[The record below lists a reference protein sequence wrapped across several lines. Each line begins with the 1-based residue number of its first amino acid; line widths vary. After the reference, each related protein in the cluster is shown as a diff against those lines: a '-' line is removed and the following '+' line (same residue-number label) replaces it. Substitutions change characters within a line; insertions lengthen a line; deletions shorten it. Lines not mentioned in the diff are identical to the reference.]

1 MALNFKGK
9 AWVFGDNLDAD
20 LELIPFRERE
30 MGHMKDGNY
39 GRWILTPVDPDFP
52 KKVKKGDILVTGTN
66 MGCGHGHQQAN
77 IGLMQ
82 VGISCVIAESFDRNF
97 FKNSINLGLPIIEL
111 EGIKKFVRQGDEL
124 EVDLHKGEIKNL
136 TTKKAMKFTPLPDFL
151 LEIVEAG
158 GLEAYTNKLI
168 AEGKI

>member
-1 MALNFKGK
+1 M
-9 AWVFGDNLDAD
+9 
-20 LELIPFRERE
+20 
-30 MGHMKDGNY
+30 
-39 GRWILTPVDPDFP
+39 
-52 KKVKKGDILVTGTN
+52 
-66 MGCGHGHQQAN
+66 
-77 IGLMQ
+77 
-82 VGISCVIAESFDRNF
+82 
-97 FKNSINLGLPIIEL
+97 PIIEL